1 MSKKIE
7 RPESTSIYQE
17 IRSVFELIDTDNDNI
32 LSVPEIQTFLSQF
45 HLEET
50 DVEHKIQKFLDNQI
64 GEINFGK
71 FTELYCDVMSIDLKQ
86 EMRFFQKI

>member
-17 IRSVFELIDTDNDNI
+17 ILFVFELIDTDHDNV
-32 LSVPEIQTFLSQF
+32 LTVTEIQTFLSQF

-50 DVEHKIQKFLDNQI
+50 DVEHKIQKFLESQVGD
-64 GEINFGK
+64 INFGK
-71 FTELYCDVMSIDLKQ
+71 FTELYCDVMSIDLKE
-86 EMRFFQKI
+86 EMRFEKIN